1 MSVQTITAP
10 ARVEQAARPVPWS
23 TVLPFA
29 VVLAYVNGFW
39 VTALRGAVGSTE
51 RTTAP
56 FTSWL
61 RDSTLLLPLFVLA
74 VLVALTLAMHWFG
87 PSGHSWPRWP
97 SPSRCWTSRSA
108 ACPA

>member
-1 MSVQTITAP
+1 MSARTTAPP
-10 ARVEQAARPVPWS
+10 ARVEPAAPPVPWT

-39 VTALRGAVGSTE
+39 VTAIRGAVGSTE

-61 RDSTLLLPLFVLA
+61 HDSTLLLPLFVLA
-74 VLVALTLAMHWFG
+74 VLAALSLAAHG
-87 PSGHSWPRWP
+87 TGRRGGGAHRRRGLP
-97 SPSRCWTSRSA
+97 
-108 ACPA
+108 